1 MCREHEQFISEED
14 VELKHIREKKLRK
27 LVENRERRKEMPVEP
42 LHVTD
47 SDFNETVCKHSVA
60 LIDCWAPWCGPCL
73 ALAPTI
79 EKLAEEYAGRV
90 LIGKLNVDENPKT
103 AERFQIFSIPTML
116 IMKNG
121 KEVDRIVGLVPK
133 NHVET
138 VLKKH
143 LG

>member
-1 MCREHEQFISEED
+1 MCDKHEQFISEED
-14 VELKHIREKKLRK
+14 VELKRVRGKKLKR
-27 LVENRERRKEMPVEP
+27 LAELKEKTQGMVVEP
-42 LHVTD
+42 VHVTD
-47 SDFNETVCKHSVA
+47 SSFNETVCKHSLA

-79 EKLAEEYAGRV
+79 EKLAEEHAGKV
-90 LIGKLNVDENPKT
+90 FIGKLNVDENPKT
-103 AERFQIFSIPTML
+103 AECFQIFSIPTML

-133 NHVET
+133 SHVDA
-138 VLKKH
+138 VLRKH